1 MAERQ
6 QSRIEERYRVEHRVG
21 HGATATLY
29 AATDLLSGERVA
41 MKVLHPHHAKTKSLR
56 ARFLREAQTVQRLT
70 SLHAVQVFDVG
81 EMDDGRP
88 AVVMELL
95 DGSTLERVLAE
106 TAGPLSQERALFIVD
121 QIAEALQDAHDNGV
135 VHRDLKPENVFLLG
149 AGTHDWVKV
158 VDFGLSKLLGDQ
170 GTLLTRTGMIMGSP
184 VYMAPEQMA
193 ARKDIDHRVDVYSL
207 GVMLYEML
215 AGVSPF
221 AEATDFSTLLRM
233 TTLGA
238 SPVSTHRNDL
248 PSRLVDVVARAMEP
262 DPAWRIATMQSF
274 RSLLSPHWSGKRPRP
289 MGRDSFHPRQMDDE
303 PTMYDPR
310 RVSGLAVT
318 QLAED
323 GPGSPHEVGIRGSRA
338 SHPAEESQTSRR
350 DLPSDAAPVRRGIRR
365 DKG

>member
-1 MAERQ
+1 
-6 QSRIEERYRVEHRVG
+6 
-21 HGATATLY
+21 
-29 AATDLLSGERVA
+29 
-41 MKVLHPHHAKTKSLR
+41 
-56 ARFLREAQTVQRLT
+56 
-70 SLHAVQVFDVG
+70 
-81 EMDDGRP
+81 
-88 AVVMELL
+88 
-95 DGSTLERVLAE
+95 
-106 TAGPLSQERALFIVD
+106 
-121 QIAEALQDAHDNGV
+121 
-135 VHRDLKPENVFLLG
+135 
-149 AGTHDWVKV
+149 
-158 VDFGLSKLLGDQ
+158 
-170 GTLLTRTGMIMGSP
+170 MIMGSP

-323 GPGSPHEVGIRGSRA
+323 GPRSPHEVGIRGSLA
-338 SHPAEESQTSRR
+338 SHPGEESQTSRR

>member
-1 MAERQ
+1 MADRQ
-6 QSRIEERYRVEHRVG
+6 QRIEERYRVEQRVG

-29 AATDLLSGERVA
+29 AATDLLTGERVA
-41 MKVLHPHHAKTKSLR
+41 IKVLHPHHAKTKSLR

-70 SLHAVQVFDVG
+70 TLHAVQVFDVG

-95 DGSTLERVLAE
+95 DGSTLERVLKEA
-106 TAGPLSQERALFIVD
+106 ASPLSQERALFVVD

-207 GVMLYEML
+207 GVILYEML

-238 SPVSTHRNDL
+238 SPLSAHRSDL

-262 DPAWRIATMQSF
+262 DPVWRIATMQSF

-289 MGRDSFHPRQMDDE
+289 MGRDSFHPRRMDDE
-303 PTMYDPR
+303 PTEFDPR

-323 GPGSPHEVGIRGSRA
+323 GVPGSLASQPDAESR
-338 SHPAEESQTSRR
+338 TSRHGAA
-350 DLPSDAAPVRRGIRR
+350 SDADPIRRGVRRDRR
-365 DKG
+365 